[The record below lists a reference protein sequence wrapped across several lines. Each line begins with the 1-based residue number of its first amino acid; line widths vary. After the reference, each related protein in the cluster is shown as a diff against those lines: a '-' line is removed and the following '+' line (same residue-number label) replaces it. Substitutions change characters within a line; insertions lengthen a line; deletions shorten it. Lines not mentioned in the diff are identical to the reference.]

1 MILIFISLEDIRLYA
16 YGVSHALSGH
26 IMLIHFRA
34 ENQSGFNGADKIS
47 PKVDNDADDQA
58 AMDDSEILRN
68 IEEAA
73 NNKETIERKIAHS
86 TFVGLPESGK
96 TSFMKR
102 LLGKKVEEFSPST
115 GISSS
120 VIIVDINLAKSSDL
134 QSADI
139 TDTNSW
145 NPVECEDSFISQ
157 IEQATRLPKHNSIV
171 LESIQSSD
179 SKEVTVASSNE
190 ESIHKEVAITNEENI
205 QSSDSKEA
213 KQAMDRKQGKPK
225 RSTIKFRETNCYSMI
240 KKRGGFKEFKKE
252 MKKTFSL
259 YLRDAGG
266 QVEFHELLGLLVS
279 GPSLFFF
286 LFDITRG
293 LTMECRLEY
302 RINPTESINCYQSSI
317 TNEKALL
324 QCLSTVSAMD
334 ISGDPKPFVFIVATH
349 MDKLPEDQ
357 KNTRTDEMNKHLNSL
372 ISNDNDFEDL
382 VQYYDADKNRV
393 MFEVDNISDSDSVFE
408 DIRSRVTDLIK
419 GRKDFTV
426 PFPITYL
433 MFCLD
438 LRARK
443 ECILTLDEIRQ
454 MAKVYMIINDEVFE
468 LLKFL
473 HSRIGIIQ
481 YFNVKH
487 LNNIIVKDPQVLFD
501 KVTELIIE
509 TFSKSGP
516 LTTKEKKNLKEKGI
530 FSLSVFNNATKGD
543 DKISSE
549 KFLGLL
555 VHLRIVAQFTTADN
569 EENFFIPCI
578 LNHVPEGKMVSSSS
592 TISSFIK
599 FPSQHCP
606 KGVFGVLVTQI
617 MNPESDIRNDF
628 CNIKFQLEE
637 EGIFRDQVTFSV
649 KHCGIKH
656 GTMSIKMHPSNF
668 EIIFDP
674 SFSSSP
680 SSSDDDD
687 NDNEV
692 ASVQDICSTILF
704 ILKESIKKSSK
715 NLHYKEER
723 VKPIICLK
731 CKECSGLHEMIK
743 GNKYQCGGTRP
754 KNIPMEGRNWFDGG
768 KQYYKDTESSGY
780 RDEWCYYTI
789 KISNMICRL
798 SM

>member
-26 IMLIHFRA
+26 IMLIHFCA
-34 ENQSGFNGADKIS
+34 ENQSGFNGADNIS

-73 NNKETIERKIAHS
+73 DNKEIIERKIAHS
-86 TFVGLPESGK
+86 TFVGLPDSGK

-102 LLGKKVEEFSPST
+102 LLGKKIEEFSPST

-157 IEQATRLPKHNSIV
+157 MEQATRLPKHNSIV
-171 LESIQSSD
+171 LESIQLSD
-179 SKEVTVASSNE
+179 SKKFAVTCKEASDTNKESIQSSDSSNE
-190 ESIHKEVAITNEENI
+190 ESIHKEVPITNEENI

-225 RSTIKFRETNCYSMI
+225 RSTIKFRETNCYSII
-240 KKRGGFKEFKKE
+240 KKRGGFKEFKKD

-266 QVEFHELLGLLVS
+266 QIEFHELLGLLVS

-302 RINPTESINCYQSSI
+302 RINPTESINCYHSSI

-357 KNTRTDEMNKHLNSL
+357 RNTKTDEMNKHLNSL

-382 VQYYDADKNRV
+382 VQYYDADKKKV

-408 DIRSRVTDLIK
+408 YIRSRVTDLIK
-419 GRKDFTV
+419 GRKDFAV

-443 ECILTLDEIRQ
+443 ECILTLEEIRQ
-454 MAKVYMIINDEVFE
+454 MAKVYKIIDNEVFE

-481 YFNVKH
+481 YFNVEY

-501 KVTELIIE
+501 KVTELIIQ

-530 FSLSVFNNATKGD
+530 FSLSVFNNTTKGD

-578 LNHVPEGKMVSSSS
+578 LNHVPEGKMVSSK
-592 TISSFIK
+592 ISSLGIK
-599 FPSQHCP
+599 FPSKHCP

-628 CNIKFQLEE
+628 CDIKFQLKE
-637 EGIFRDQVTFSV
+637 EGIFRDQVTFTV
-649 KHCGIKH
+649 EHCGIKH
-656 GTMSIKMHPSNF
+656 GTMSIKMHPSDF
-668 EIIFDP
+668 EIIFEP
-674 SFSSSP
+674 SFSSK
-680 SSSDDDD
+680 
-687 NDNEV
+687 NKKV

-731 CKECSGLHEMIK
+731 CKKCSGLHEIIK
-743 GNKYQCGGTRP
+743 GKKYQCGVTRP
-754 KNIPMEGRNWFDGG
+754 KRIPKEGRNWFDGG
-768 KQYYKDTESSGY
+768 KQYYKGGGH
-780 RDEWCYYTI
+780 
-789 KISNMICRL
+789 
-798 SM
+798 